1 MLLVSILIFTS
12 FRGFFVQWLKFFRM
26 QNAAYSAI
34 FARVFVVLMAWIMGM
49 YFISSVLLL
58 RMTIPGAAG
67 DVVYER
73 VGSTLNLQY
82 DGARLTL
89 MKVGP

>member
-1 MLLVSILIFTS
+1 
-12 FRGFFVQWLKFFRM
+12 
-26 QNAAYSAI
+26 
-34 FARVFVVLMAWIMGM
+34 
-49 YFISSVLLL
+49 
-58 RMTIPGAAG
+58 MTIPGAAG